1 MSKELTIIPEYATLN
16 RKHRL
21 FIDNLIMHKFQV
33 NKAYQATYPNSKPT
47 STNANAYKLIAQDKI
62 QQALNVIVSE
72 GFIMSRFTELAT
84 GKNDDISI
92 KALNNLAKIKGML
105 QDKSPVAVQFNI
117 DTQNTDKELIKI
129 IQGNTSPSE

>member
-1 MSKELTIIPEYATLN
+1 MSKDIIRSPQYKELS

-21 FIDNLIMHKFQV
+21 FVDNLIIHKFNIV
-33 NKAYQATYPNSKPT
+33 KAYAETYPNSKDI
-47 STNANAYKLIAQDKI
+47 SSKANAYKCLARPDI
-62 QQALNVIVSE
+62 QQALDSIVSE

-105 QDKSPVAVQFNI
+105 QDKPPVAVQFNI
-117 DTQNTDKELIKI
+117 DTQNADKELIKI
-129 IQGNTSPSE
+129 IQGEHN